1 MPAKKNTTSSTKK
14 KAQTKTTTEQIKGTG
29 DQVLKKIKEL
39 VNEGNVRKI
48 IIKDKNG
55 KSIAEFPLTIGVIG
69 TAFVPVLAAVGAI
82 VALVAECTISI
93 EREK

>member
-1 MPAKKNTTSSTKK
+1 MPAKKKATSRTTSKK
-14 KAQTKTTTEQIKGTG
+14 KTTTEQIKGTG
-29 DQVLKKIKEL
+29 GQVIKKIKEL
-39 VNEGNVRKI
+39 VKEGNVRKI

-82 VALVAECTISI
+82 IALVAECTITI
-93 EREK
+93 EREN

>member
-1 MPAKKNTTSSTKK
+1 MPTKK
-14 KAQTKTTTEQIKGTG
+14 KTTSRSKQKAKTTTEQIKGTG
-29 DQVLKKIKEL
+29 DQVIKKVKEL

-48 IIKDKNG
+48 IIKDKKG

-69 TAFVPVLAAVGAI
+69 TALVPVLAAVGAI
-82 VALVAECTISI
+82 IALVAECTISI

>member
-1 MPAKKNTTSSTKK
+1 MPVKKKTTSSK
-14 KAQTKTTTEQIKGTG
+14 QKTTTEQIRGTG
-29 DQVLKKIKEL
+29 EQVFQKLKDI

-48 IIKDKNG
+48 IIKDKKG

-69 TAFVPVLAAVGAI
+69 AALVHVLAAIGAI
-82 VALVAECTISI
+82 IALVAECTITI